1 MALEG
6 PLQEFSINDI
16 ISLVSLGKQT
26 GVAEI
31 EGTLNDRPVSGAL
44 YFKGGQVCQATLLD
58 FPPLE
63 AALTFF
69 IFEEGYFRFLQGR
82 TPDREDLTAS
92 NELII
97 MQGINRADQWKEV
110 KGLVQPDDVPLLV
123 QKPANLNGEVNL
135 RGDDWKLLT
144 SINGHDPAAELARK
158 TNLGQFRTTLALAN
172 LLKAGLVEK
181 KPRIVKRALYAELER
196 LAVGQ
201 LGPSAKSLL
210 DQTYQRLNL
219 LPVDELDLEKAIEVV
234 NNFRKLSALLVG
246 PGRSEKLA
254 DQIREK
260 LKTLYRGQ

>member
-26 GVAEI
+26 GMAEI
-31 EGTLNDRPVSGAL
+31 EGLLNERPVAGAL

-69 IFEEGYFRFLQGR
+69 IFEEGYFRFHQGQ
-82 TPDREDLTAS
+82 TPDREDLKTS

-110 KGLVQPDDVPLLV
+110 KSLVQPDDVPLLI
-123 QKPANLNGEVNL
+123 QKPSGLNGPINL
-135 RGDDWKLLT
+135 KADDWKLLT
-144 SINGHDPAAELARK
+144 AINGQDQAAELAQK
-158 TNLGQFRTTLALAN
+158 TSLGQFRTTLALAN

-181 KPRIVKRALYAELER
+181 KPRTVKFALYTELER

-210 DQTYQRLNL
+210 DQTYQRLNF
-219 LPVDELDLEKAIEVV
+219 LPLDELDLHQAIEVV

-254 DQIREK
+254 EQIREK
-260 LKTLYRGQ
+260 LKTLYRP